1 MSLPIRPIS
10 VPTLTELA
18 PAQPPANPTGL
29 NQTSFQDVLSSAV
42 QHVETAASGADQAAQ
57 DFVRGGT
64 QELHS
69 TILATQSAELDFELL
84 MQVRNKMVSAYEEIM
99 KMPV

>member
-10 VPTLTELA
+10 VPTLIE
-18 PAQPPANPTGL
+18 PAQVQVQVRPAEVNR
-29 NQTSFQDVLSSAV
+29 TSFRDALSATV
-42 QHVETAASGADQAAQ
+42 QHVETATASADQAAQ

-69 TILATQSAELDFELL
+69 AILATQSAEMDFELL

-99 KMPV
+99 KMQV